1 MVFTILE
8 HLAISRARGV
18 QMRNC
23 ADPENA
29 LFWLATPAAPGQE
42 TAPGDG

>member
-8 HLAISRARGV
+8 HLAISHARGV
-18 QMRNC
+18 QMRNW

-29 LFWLATPAAPGQE
+29 LFWLSTPAAPAQE
-42 TAPGDG
+42 TAYGDG